1 MLQYFNSMKPLAVAQ
16 RLNDM
21 PVSAVRKLAGFAAT
35 AKKEGVKVYHLNIGN
50 PDVKTPDV
58 MIDVLHTW
66 KENPI
71 GYAQSQGDPTFIEA
85 LIWYYHKLGHTF
97 IKEEHIVST
106 VGGSEAIV
114 MALFGICNSGDEVIV
129 FEPFYSNYSSLAA
142 LTDVTFTAVP
152 TTIESGFHLPAKQ
165 EIVKKITPKTKA
177 ILFCTPGN
185 PTGTVYTKQE
195 MEILV
200 EIAKEH
206 DLFLIS
212 DEVYREYIFQG
223 APEHTS
229 ILSYMEQLPD
239 RLIMLDSLS
248 KRYSLCG
255 ARLGVFISLN
265 EELMKGVVKIAQS
278 RLSGGIIDQ
287 LVGAALTE
295 VPNQYMKDVND
306 EYEKRR
312 DTIYNGLTSIKG
324 VTMAK
329 PEGAFYSMV
338 ALPVDDAEKFSI
350 WLLEKYRSKD
360 NATVMLAPGAG
371 FYATPGRGVNEVRI
385 AYVLNTNDLQTC
397 IAILKDALEKYN
409 SL

>member
-1 MLQYFNSMKPLAVAQ
+1 MKPLAVAQ

-21 PVSAVRKLAGFAAT
+21 PVSAVRKLAGFAAQ
-35 AKKEGVKVYHLNIGN
+35 AKKEGVNVFHLNIGN
-50 PDVKTPDV
+50 PDVKTPDI

-71 GYAQSQGDPTFIEA
+71 GYAQSQGDPAFIDA
-85 LIWYYHKLGHTF
+85 LLWYYHKLGYSFLTE
-97 IKEEHIVST
+97 KDIVST

-114 MALFGICNSGDEVIV
+114 MALFGICNAGDEVIV

-142 LTDVTFTAVP
+142 LTDVTFRAVP
-152 TTIESGFHLPAKQ
+152 TSIETGFHLPKKEEIIKQ
-165 EIVKKITPKTKA
+165 ITPKTKA
-177 ILFCTPGN
+177 ILFCSPGN

-195 MEILV
+195 MDMLV

-206 DLFLIS
+206 DIYLIS
-212 DEVYREYIFQG
+212 DEVYREYIFTG
-223 APEHTS
+223 AAEHTS
-229 ILSYMEQLPD
+229 ILSYMQELPD

-255 ARLGVFISLN
+255 ARLGVFVSLN

-278 RLSGGIIDQ
+278 RLSAGIIDQ
-287 LVGAALTE
+287 LLGAKLTE
-295 VPNQYMKDVND
+295 VPDQYLTDVNK

-312 DTIYNGLTSIKG
+312 DTIYNGLTAIKG

-360 NATVMLAPGAG
+360 NESVMLAPGAG
-371 FYATPGRGVNEVRI
+371 FYATPGRGKNEVRI
-385 AYVLNTNDLQTC
+385 AYVLNTNDLEKC
-397 IAILKDALEKYN
+397 IEIIKDALQEYT
-409 SL
+409 SA